1 MFSVLNAGTTLGGS
15 IWGMTLDSAGNPY
28 LVTQNI
34 VVPVGKTLKI
44 NKGCVFLFKPFT
56 GISVDGS
63 IDVNGT
69 REHPVVFTT
78 ENDSSYNFNTT
89 QAANPFDWNGI
100 HITDKANHALFRN
113 FLVSYTVFGLKC
125 QTENI
130 SIENGVF
137 FQNGQ
142 FHFTIN
148 EKIQWVQEGFPFS
161 YNVREEKTVQIKS
174 DVFVTKG
181 IPLILGCAGLTSAIF
196 SGLSVKSYTDFQKEF
211 EQTADFELQ
220 KDLKDK
226 GRTELTKS
234 LVFGGVSLV
243 TIPAA
248 VILYL
253 KNNKQPEKRSG
264 ISFRPA
270 LNHESAGALL
280 TFRF

>member
-34 VVPVGKTLKI
+34 VVPVGKTLNN

-148 EKIQWVQEGFPFS
+148 EKIQWVQEGFRS
-161 YNVREEKTVQIKS
+161 RIISGEKTVQNKS
-174 DVFVTKG
+174 MSSYKRHSSD
-181 IPLILGCAGLTSAIF
+181 LGMCRAYFCIF
-196 SGLSVKSYTDFQKEF
+196 SGLSVKNYTTFK
-211 EQTADFELQ
+211 
-220 KDLKDK
+220 KN
-226 GRTELTKS
+226 LT
-234 LVFGGVSLV
+234 
-243 TIPAA
+243 
-248 VILYL
+248 
-253 KNNKQPEKRSG
+253 NC
-264 ISFRPA
+264 
-270 LNHESAGALL
+270 
-280 TFRF
+280 RF